1 MEPSWERDSDVPIDQ
16 GLLAQSSRIPTPIGG
31 VSSSIDYAPSCLF
44 VALYAVL
51 IPVAIYRLC
60 RKSSRNLIL
69 IFTLGLLGER
79 YVSSTA
85 SPPLHS

>member
-1 MEPSWERDSDVPIDQ
+1 MELSWERDDDLRSHPE
-16 GLLAQSSRIPTPIGG
+16 LLAQSLRIPTPIGG
-31 VSSSIDYAPSCLF
+31 VPSSIDYAPSCLF

-79 YVSSTA
+79 YVY
-85 SPPLHS
+85 